1 MITDPIADMLTRLR
15 NASSRR
21 FSTVQIPASRFKEA
35 VAELLVR
42 EGWIEKSE
50 LIKPETGH
58 TYLLL
63 TLKYSDNQPVIR
75 GLTRIS
81 KSGQRIYMNQAE
93 LGKKLSNRM
102 ETVVVSTSNGLM
114 SGSDAKKK
122 QLGGEVLFKIW

>member
-1 MITDPIADMLTRLR
+1 MVTDPIADMLTRLR
-15 NASSRR
+15 NANARR

-50 LIKPETGH
+50 LLKPEDDH
-58 TYLLL
+58 AYLLL
-63 TLKYSDNQPVIR
+63 TLKYSGNQPVIR

-102 ETVVVSTSNGLM
+102 ETIVVSTSQGLM
-114 SGSDAKKK
+114 SGSDAKKAK
-122 QLGGEVLFKIW
+122 LGGEVLFKIW